1 MLRDAGTPC
10 AGFVVDPIF
19 DGPNSVHGVPVFSSL
34 HTLAADPTVRFV
46 VAIGNPVQRGRLVAR
61 VEQAVG
67 PRFATVIH
75 QRAWIGG
82 NVSIGEGSIIF
93 GMTAVTADVRIRRH
107 VVVNPG
113 STIAHD
119 CELADFATLGPA
131 CALAGSVTIEEF
143 AELGV
148 GVRVAPRVRIGRG
161 AMVGAGA
168 VCIRSV
174 PPGQTVVGVP
184 ASRVLKHAGT

>member
-1 MLRDAGTPC
+1 
-10 AGFVVDPIF
+10 
-19 DGPNSVHGVPVFSSL
+19 
-34 HTLAADPTVRFV
+34 
-46 VAIGNPVQRGRLVAR
+46 
-61 VEQAVG
+61 
-67 PRFATVIH
+67 
-75 QRAWIGG
+75 
-82 NVSIGEGSIIF
+82 
-93 GMTAVTADVRIRRH
+93 
-107 VVVNPG
+107 
-113 STIAHD
+113 
-119 CELADFATLGPA
+119 
-131 CALAGSVTIEEF
+131 VTIEEF